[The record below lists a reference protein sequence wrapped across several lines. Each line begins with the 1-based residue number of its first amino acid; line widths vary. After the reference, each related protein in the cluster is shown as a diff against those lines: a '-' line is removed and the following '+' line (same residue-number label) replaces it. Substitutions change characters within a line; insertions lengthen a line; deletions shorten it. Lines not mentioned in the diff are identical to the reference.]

1 MSTLD
6 EKLARY
12 LEDREVE
19 KAKGVSL
26 ERVYEVQVRLA
37 DSLTN
42 HMTEDAKRFKEG
54 DDHRASMDKRIV
66 AAEANI
72 ENLQDGAET
81 TGEHAVDA
89 IREAAEA
96 KGMAVGKASAAASR
110 SMQHTPWWRRAL
122 DTTVAKVTVAAAALA
137 LGWLIRHLSGH
148 P

>member
-37 DSLTN
+37 DSLAS
-42 HMTEDAKRFKEG
+42 HMTEDASRFREG
-54 DDHRASMDKRIV
+54 DDHRASMDKRLV

-72 ENLQDGAET
+72 ENLQDDAET

-96 KGMAVGKASAAASR
+96 KGMAVGKASHVASR
-110 SMQHTPWWRRAL
+110 PMQHTPWWRRAL